1 MTTFPASPRLTK
13 GSIVAMH
20 PTTGVV
26 QGVVAFQYNP
36 ESLSRSFTIN
46 QGVEEGSADRPKSTT
61 RRARNA
67 PQEAITLEIQL
78 DATDRLEKAEP
89 ITVQLGIHPQLAALE
104 MLIYPNSKKVAANMM
119 KADAGVIEVEP
130 IAGPLTV
137 LVWGLKRV
145 VPVTLTSMSITEE
158 AYDIALNPIRAKVS
172 LGLRILNY
180 EDFPWKSL
188 GGKLFFSHHVQKEAL
203 AKTGSAI
210 GGTTTV
216 VNIPAS
222 F

>member
-1 MTTFPASPRLTK
+1 MTTFPGSPRLTK
-13 GSIVAMH
+13 GSIIAMH
-20 PTTGVV
+20 PSTGVV
-26 QGVVAFQYNP
+26 QNVIAFQYNP
-36 ESLSRSFTIN
+36 ETLSRSFTIS
-46 QGVEEGSADRPKSTT
+46 QGVEEGSPDRPKSTT

-67 PQEAITLEIQL
+67 PQETITLEIEL
-78 DATDRLEKAEP
+78 DATDRLEKADS
-89 ITVQLGIHPQLAALE
+89 ITVKLGIHPQLAALE
-104 MLIYPNSKKVAANMM
+104 MLIYPNSKKVAANMI
-119 KADAGVIEVEP
+119 KAAAGVVEVEP

-145 VPVTLTSMSITEE
+145 VPVSLNSMSITEE
-158 AYDIALNPIRAKVS
+158 AYDTVLNPIRAKVS

-180 EDFPWKSL
+180 EDFTWNSL

-203 AKTGSAI
+203 GKTGAAI
-210 GGTTTV
+210 GASTTV